1 MYNKLFYFF
10 ILLSFV
16 VVSCVDNCGD
26 LFGDESC
33 EDRIDSDKIVVD
45 GACTKEYNPVC
56 GCDGI
61 QYSNLCVAQSSG
73 ITSWSSG
80 ECD

>member
-33 EDRIDSDKIVVD
+33 EDCIDSDKIIVG

-80 ECD
+80 ECG

>member
-1 MYNKLFYFF
+1 MYNKFFYFF
-10 ILLSFV
+10 ILLSFF

-33 EDRIDSDKIVVD
+33 EDCIDSNKID
-45 GACTKEYNPVC
+45 STAACTEEYDPVC
-56 GCDGI
+56 GCDGV
-61 QYSNLCVAQSSG
+61 QYSNACKARSSG

-80 ECD
+80 ECN

>member
-33 EDRIDSDKIVVD
+33 EDCIDSDKVVAD

>member
-33 EDRIDSDKIVVD
+33 EDCIDSDKINVD
-45 GACTKEYNPVC
+45 GACTKEYNRVC